1 MTDSR
6 RTLLKSDKLRSNK
19 APLLSKEGWM
29 RSSRG
34 GYVGPLAPITPCR
47 LLSQATPSG
56 QPPEAAGVRRRK
68 CALSISGASRG
79 VYPHFS
85 KARLTLGQEGSCW
98 LRL

>member
-1 MTDSR
+1 
-6 RTLLKSDKLRSNK
+6 
-19 APLLSKEGWM
+19 M

-34 GYVGPLAPITPCR
+34 GYGLAAPTTPCQ

-68 CALSISGASRG
+68 WALLISGASRG

-85 KARLTLGQEGSCW
+85 KPRLTLGQEGSY
-98 LRL
+98 LAGRHVYA